1 MVTIMWLALGWQ
13 SDPLTQLRAVRLDD
27 SVSGSAIV
35 LSPTNPMSMTA
46 EQTTVVRELLTA
58 GKTTVAPKVKTH
70 WAELTA
76 PKVTTA
82 KVAELLGVKAPAG
95 ADKCE

>member
-1 MVTIMWLALGWQ
+1 MWLALGWT
-13 SDPLTQLRAVRLDD
+13 SDPVTELRAVRLDD
-27 SVSGSAIV
+27 TVTGSASV
-35 LSPTNPMSMTA
+35 LSPTNGMSMTA
-46 EQTTVVRELLTA
+46 GQTSVVRELFVA
-58 GKTTVAPKVKTH
+58 GQSTVTPKVKAH
-70 WAELTA
+70 WAELTS